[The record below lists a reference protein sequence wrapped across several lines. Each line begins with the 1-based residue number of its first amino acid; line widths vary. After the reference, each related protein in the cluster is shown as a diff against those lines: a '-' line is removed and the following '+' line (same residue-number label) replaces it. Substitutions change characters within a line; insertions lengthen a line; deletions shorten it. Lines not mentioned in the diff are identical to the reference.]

1 MTLMNRSKLTVMVI
15 VALAAAA
22 LVGLYFH
29 IDQRGDQR
37 RLADIPCRTLLATA
51 FQLQGKPVLVSSSE
65 TCELMRTVAGMTPLD
80 GEHGNEPGDP
90 WHYFGRL
97 RISPEDDVWFLVFI
111 ARRSENYRPL
121 FSLLHR
127 NGNGWSVVGM
137 FDAAPVL
144 RQLGVD
150 KRIDWEQVKSPAA
163 LAPVDQTTPM

>member
-1 MTLMNRSKLTVMVI
+1 MNRSKLTVMAI

-65 TCELMRTVAGMTPLD
+65 TCELMRMIAGLTPLE
-80 GEHGNEPGDP
+80 GESANDPANP
-90 WHYFGRL
+90 WHYIGRL
-97 RISPEDDVWFLVFI
+97 RISPENDVWFLIFI
-111 ARRSENYRPL
+111 ARRSEEYRPL
-121 FSLLHR
+121 LSLLHR

-144 RQLGVD
+144 QKLGVD
-150 KRIDWEQVKSPAA
+150 RRIDWEQVKSPAA
-163 LAPVDQTTPM
+163 LTPVDQTTPM